1 MSAPVTFRPSALK
14 APVWL
19 VQFSAGIGDMAGE
32 ILMGQFLSLITLGV
46 YRGIAQLKLWAYL
59 VARLW
64 VGPAPLTVAS
74 SLGSAGGTLISLG
87 GVILL
92 IALAG
97 LGYRSDL
104 SGRVFCGVIAVFI
117 VLALGALQRILAG
130 RHRLNLISWGAL
142 PVSHRTH
149 AEAGWVKYGLAL
161 EEMLWQLGALL
172 SLGLL
177 SPVLR
182 CQRWGHVYG
191 AFQLGALEGQ
201 SRPRARALWL
211 TYLLGWSLALASVA
225 AAAWLFWKGDGGA
238 LWTWYQT
245 GDVPLSYADGVNL
258 SAFNMSGMSGMDPPP
273 DVAAKLAL
281 SLSAVG
287 SFTGYVMAAVI
298 GASLALTPY
307 ELAWW
312 QEVATSTKLGGA
324 SLRFH
329 GRLID
334 FALQRVVGWILTFV
348 LLGVIG
354 PWLKPLYW
362 RLVSRAVVV
371 VPDSAL
377 RHAFGAE
384 KDA

>member
-19 VQFSAGIGDMAGE
+19 VQFSAKIGDMAGE
-32 ILMGQFLSLITLGV
+32 ILLGQFLSCVTLGV
-46 YRGIAQLKLWAYL
+46 YRGIAQLKFWSYL
-59 VARLW
+59 VSCLW
-64 VGPAPLTVAS
+64 VGPAPLMAKP
-74 SLGSAGGTLISLG
+74 SLGSAGGTLISFFGLILLAMLAAIGYQADLG
-87 GVILL
+87 GRI
-92 IALAG
+92 
-97 LGYRSDL
+97 
-104 SGRVFCGVIAVFI
+104 FCGVMAVFI
-117 VLALGALQRILAG
+117 LLMLGALQRILAG

-149 AEAGWVKYGLAL
+149 AEAAWVKYGLAL
-161 EEMLWQLGALL
+161 EEMLWQIGTLL

-182 CQRWGHVYG
+182 CQRWGHVFG
-191 AFQLGALEGQ
+191 AFQVEALEGQ

-287 SFTGYVMAAVI
+287 SFTGFLMAAVV

-312 QEVATSTKLGGA
+312 QEVASTTKLGEA

-329 GRLID
+329 GRFVD
-334 FALQRVVGWILTFV
+334 FAAQRVIGWVLTFL
-348 LLGVIG
+348 LLGLIG

-371 VPDSAL
+371 VPDPAL